1 MTGKLLRLPAV
12 TAACF
17 LMLFLLAPPAA
28 RAQRATGTLI
38 VRVEEGGMP
47 VAGVAVGTVLR
58 RSIQRIGTTGSSGLV
73 SVEELRVDIERG
85 TRVEVVVLDCA
96 TGQSALLVPQYESFG
111 EVEAGCEQIPAG
123 HFFWGQAER
132 IVVQVDGGE
141 AMVLETQTEELR
153 SLLSGFRFQGS
164 FLFTA
169 LMGEDFDREK
179 DGIGADAKIFY
190 IWESGLGAG
199 IGGSWTIHDVVGLD
213 ENMNKWSAYVEPR
226 YTLFIPTTKIRPYVL
241 GRASY
246 NWLSY
251 ESGVLNGESGWGFGG
266 GIGAAYPI
274 GSWLAIDL
282 GVYLGYLSVSADN
295 ASGTTFT
302 RTGTELQ
309 LTGGL
314 RFF

>member
-17 LMLFLLAPPAA
+17 LTVLLLAPNAA
-28 RAQRATGTLI
+28 QAQRATGTLI
-38 VRVEEGGMP
+38 VRVEQGGMP
-47 VAGVAVGTVLR
+47 VAGVDVGTVLR
-58 RSIQRIGTTGSSGLV
+58 RSVQRIGTTGSSGLV
-73 SVEELRVDIERG
+73 SVDELRTDIERG
-85 TRVEVVVLDCA
+85 TRVDVVVLDCA
-96 TGQSALLVPQYESFG
+96 TGQSALLVPQYESLG
-111 EVEAGCEQIPAG
+111 EVQAGCEQIPAG

-132 IVVQVDGGE
+132 IVVQVDGGQ
-141 AMVLETQTEELR
+141 AVVLETQTEELR
-153 SLLSGFRFQGS
+153 SLLSGWRFQGS

-169 LMGEDFDREK
+169 LMGEDFNTEK
-179 DGIGADAKIFY
+179 DGIGADAKVFY

-199 IGGSWTIHDVVGLD
+199 VGGSWTQHDVTGIGSDL
-213 ENMNKWSAYVEPR
+213 NKWSAYVEPR
-226 YTLFIPTTKIRPYVL
+226 YTLFIPTTRIRPYVL
-241 GRASY
+241 GRASH

-251 ESGVLNGESGWGFGG
+251 EGGVSIGESGWGFGG

-282 GVYLGYLSVSADN
+282 GVYLGYLSVSAD
-295 ASGTTFT
+295 SEGGTTFT
-302 RTGTELQ
+302 RSGTELQ

>member
-1 MTGKLLRLPAV
+1 MTGKRLQLPAV
-12 TAACF
+12 MAACV
-17 LMLFLLAPPAA
+17 LTVLLLAPSAA
-28 RAQRATGTLI
+28 QAQRATGTLI

-47 VAGVAVGTVLR
+47 AGGVDVGAVLR
-58 RSIQRIGTTGSSGLV
+58 RSVEHIGTTGASGLV
-73 SVEELRVDIERG
+73 AVEELRVDIQRG
-85 TRVEVVVLDCA
+85 TRVNVAVLDCA
-96 TGQSALLVPQYESFG
+96 TGRSALLVPQYESLG
-111 EVEAGCEQIPAG
+111 EITAGCEQIPAG

-132 IVVQVDGGE
+132 IVVKLEGGE
-141 AMVLETQTEELR
+141 AVVLETQTEELR
-153 SLLSGFRFQGS
+153 SLLSGWRFQGS

-169 LMGEDFDREK
+169 LMGEDFDQEK

-199 IGGSWTIHDVVGLD
+199 VGGSWTMHDVVGLD

-241 GRASY
+241 GRASH

-251 ESGVLNGESGWGFGG
+251 EGGVNIGESGWGFGG

-274 GSWLAIDL
+274 GSWLAVDL

-302 RTGTELQ
+302 RSGTELQ